1 MEKFLFVYNWLSA
14 LTDGRFFRTT
24 FSGILRITAIV
35 FTIYL
40 LGDAIENGQRMVDLP
55 AGASLLLPILSQL
68 LLLLAGYMVIHLLLL
83 RAAEIRSLYDPR
95 YALSEVVT
103 VLARLS
109 GEVLFVATLAAT
121 LLTLL
126 QIEEVEVSPWLNH
139 LQQMIAPLLKQTTE
153 VWILVSGLTLSF
165 LLLIAGYLSSEVLEM
180 VMKLSRNSEQK

>member
-1 MEKFLFVYNWLSA
+1 
-14 LTDGRFFRTT
+14 
-24 FSGILRITAIV
+24 SGILRITAIV